1 MKGLGSDSKT
11 GLSGWGRDL
20 VAEMNR
26 LGVMVDVTHV
36 NKPGF
41 LEAVKIS
48 KRPSVV
54 SHGACRSEYKSFR
67 SIDDEMLRALAD
79 GGGVFGVIFAP
90 MHITSSFTEGA
101 KAVFR
106 HIDHIV
112 KTVGDR
118 HAALGSDF
126 DGYVYTTSR
135 NLRDMAATPVIT
147 QLMLDAGYS
156 EDRIRNILGL
166 NFLRVWGKNVPGLGE
181 EPA

>member
-1 MKGLGSDSKT
+1 
-11 GLSGWGRDL
+11 
-20 VAEMNR
+20 
-26 LGVMVDVTHV
+26 
-36 NKPGF
+36 
-41 LEAVKIS
+41 
-48 KRPSVV
+48 
-54 SHGACRSEYKSFR
+54 
-67 SIDDEMLRALAD
+67 MLRALAD